1 MSLQGPLH
9 HDAHP
14 EDFPFAIRYMWT
26 SSLSGLQK
34 CCCDSKGWGA
44 AWCQR
49 LCCFCCFMLPA
60 GPGGPSS
67 VTHGGPPLVLPALS
81 HKAQDGPTIPSGLFR
96 PKNLHHLPLNWKT
109 YETKHCPFPLKTAL
123 SPRKSQTCGARV
135 LEKMMSLPSQLPC
148 WPGSTTPCFA
158 GSGLLY
164 PGGPVGICDTRVH
177 ERVCV
182 VAGRAGP
189 QAVLAVVADM
199 DQRRSVIY
207 KASPALFL
215 QEVPCTQ
222 AWGGVALSSWCFHS
236 CRGSTKVPASRGSWA
251 TSHGACSHRWS
262 AGHRPLPGTWKHL
275 LSQHIIFSFCP
286 SVSIL
291 PLFSSFPYPLNFPL
305 TPYPVLWNQENWQ
318 ATNSLWPW
326 KRPSPP
332 WDSCLCE

>member
-109 YETKHCPFPLKTAL
+109 YETKHCPFPLKPH
-123 SPRKSQTCGARV
+123 SV
-135 LEKMMSLPSQLPC
+135 
-148 WPGSTTPCFA
+148 PGSHRRV
-158 GSGLLY
+158 G
-164 PGGPVGICDTRVH
+164 PGCWRRWCHCPPSCLV
-177 ERVCV
+177 
-182 VAGRAGP
+182 
-189 QAVLAVVADM
+189 
-199 DQRRSVIY
+199 DQDQQP
-207 KASPALFL
+207 PALPAQGSSTQGALWAFVTHVSMRGCVWL
-215 QEVPCTQ
+215 Q
-222 AWGGVALSSWCFHS
+222 GGLGPMQSW
-236 CRGSTKVPASRGSWA
+236 
-251 TSHGACSHRWS
+251 
-262 AGHRPLPGTWKHL
+262 
-275 LSQHIIFSFCP
+275 
-286 SVSIL
+286 
-291 PLFSSFPYPLNFPL
+291 
-305 TPYPVLWNQENWQ
+305 LW
-318 ATNSLWPW
+318 
-326 KRPSPP
+326 
-332 WDSCLCE
+332 